1 MAVAPLNKFITIAVP
16 VAPGEQTV
24 YTTPTGVSAIVLYAQ
39 VSNVGIGDTYPT
51 VTFTHRRKSTSQRTF
66 GNTRDNRIIKNGE
79 IPPNDAIVLVD
90 GRLVL
95 ERTATLSD
103 SIVIE
108 GTQSGI
114 ISIDDCSY
122 DNNTGVTTVTTI
134 SAHNFNIGDEV
145 TMSGL
150 AFTCASGNYGI
161 TTTIFPSPQQS
172 FIVDSIIGNVG
183 TSKTF
188 ITNSGTVTG
197 IAHTYVSGGQVAPL
211 QMELICSILENS
223 TT

>member
-95 ERTATLSD
+95 ERTAILSD
-103 SIVIE
+103 SIIIK

-114 ISIDDCSY
+114 ISVSDCLY
-122 DNNTGVTTVTTI
+122 DNTTGVTTVTTI
-134 SAHNFNIGDEV
+134 SDHNFNIGDEV

-150 AFTCASGNYGI
+150 EFTCSSGNYGM

-172 FIVDSIIGNVG
+172 FIVDDVVSP
-183 TSKTF
+183 TSF
-188 ITNSGTVTG
+188 ITNSGTVDG
-197 IAHTYVSGGQVAPL
+197 IVHTHVSGTGQVAPL